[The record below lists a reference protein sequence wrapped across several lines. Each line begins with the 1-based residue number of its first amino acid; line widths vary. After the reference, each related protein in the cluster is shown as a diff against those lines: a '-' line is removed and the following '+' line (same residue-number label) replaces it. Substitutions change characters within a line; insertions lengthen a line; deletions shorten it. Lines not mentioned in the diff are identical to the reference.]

1 MSLKMRFV
9 AAACGLLLASSGL
22 AADVDMQP
30 GLWEISTKME
40 MPGMP
45 MQMPA
50 RKHRQCLTRQK
61 MEPNAQGQETENC
74 KITDRKI
81 SGNTVSWVIQCRGE
95 NAMRAVGKM
104 TYHGDTLEGTITI
117 KASDPEMGEMNMVNR
132 ISGRRI
138 GECK

>member
-1 MSLKMRFV
+1 MR
-9 AAACGLLLASSGL
+9 L
-22 AADVDMQP
+22 AASIVLQECRQSVSNR
-30 GLWEISTKME
+30 LNEIS
-40 MPGMP
+40 
-45 MQMPA
+45 
-50 RKHRQCLTRQK
+50 L
-61 MEPNAQGQETENC
+61 
-74 KITDRKI
+74 
-81 SGNTVSWVIQCRGE
+81 VIQCRGE